1 MAEVVEAISKVNGIM
16 SEIASASRE
25 QTIGIEQLNVAI
37 NLLDVTTQGKPLI
50 VEGGAAINSQ
60 IVQRNVAGLIGK

>member
-1 MAEVVEAISKVNGIM
+1 MPAELSLCRHFFNSLQSM
-16 SEIASASRE
+16 LLPFCL
-25 QTIGIEQLNVAI
+25 QNNVAI